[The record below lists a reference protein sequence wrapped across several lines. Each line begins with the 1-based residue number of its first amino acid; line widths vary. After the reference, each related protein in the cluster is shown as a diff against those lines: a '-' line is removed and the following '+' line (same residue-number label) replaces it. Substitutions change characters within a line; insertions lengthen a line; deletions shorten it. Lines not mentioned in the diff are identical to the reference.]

1 MSSTCQYIALSLL
14 QEVPGLF
21 SLLPA
26 PKYVSIKETKR
37 PLVPHVL
44 TKKTPNITSASSILK
59 SETDDS
65 VNNTSPSLISYADSE
80 EESDGEGDF
89 FSLKMDHKLET
100 INQANTTKSGI
111 SVVADSGSGTN
122 DSISAN
128 KGNALQ
134 SNDGPLAFNSEFI
147 PSPWTSGLSPS
158 GHEAYEH
165 QQNETE
171 PTTLTASGSSDDY
184 ISVQQDDLQL
194 NDEAVS

>member
-1 MSSTCQYIALSLL
+1 MSSTCLYIALSLL
-14 QEVPGLF
+14 QEVSGLF

-26 PKYVSIKETKR
+26 PKYLSIKEMKR

-44 TKKTPNITSASSILK
+44 TKKPPSIASASSILK

-65 VNNTSPSLISYADSE
+65 VNNTSLISYTDSE

-100 INQANTTKSGI
+100 INQANTMKSGI
-111 SVVADSGSGTN
+111 SVVADSGSDTN
-122 DSISAN
+122 DSTSAN

-134 SNDGPLAFNSEFI
+134 SNDEPLAFNSEFI
-147 PSPWTSGLSPS
+147 PSPLALSPS

-165 QQNETE
+165 RQNETE
-171 PTTLTASGSSDDY
+171 PTTQTASGSSDDY